1 MSHRVTMR
9 TDTTLRLRRGLFERA
24 FSAETSVLAAGTVLI
39 GCLTLVPLVYLL
51 WRTFVDGGTVTGR
64 FIRVAYGAFGLGELL
79 WNSFR
84 FAAGST
90 VVAVVLGTAFAYLI
104 VRTDVPAKRLFFAA
118 MLVPMLVPGVL
129 YTIAWVFLAAPR
141 SGALNQAL
149 GSGTLDIFSIWGMI
163 GVEGLHLAPLAFLFM
178 AAAFRSLDPTLE
190 ESAFASGA
198 RRLTVFRRVTLP
210 LVRPALSATVLIMAV
225 RSLEAFEVPTL
236 LGLPARV
243 WVFTSRIW
251 QSLGEYPPA
260 FGTAGAYALPL
271 LLLTGLGVLL
281 HRVMVRRGRS
291 YETITSRGRTPRP
304 VALGRWRWPATAGI
318 AAYVAVAAAL
328 PILIL
333 LYVSTQRV
341 YTGVSTAGFGRMS
354 LGAYG
359 DLLGNDLFLRA
370 TWNSLLLGVG
380 TATAVMCAMTVV
392 SWVVVRSK
400 TPGRGILD
408 VLAFLPIAI
417 PGVVVGLALLIVYL
431 RVPIPV
437 YGTLWILFIAYV
449 TRFLPYGI
457 RTASVSMG
465 QIARELEDAA
475 HSSGAGWWQTFRR
488 VLVPL
493 LLPGFAA
500 GWIYILLVSLREL
513 SSSLLLYSPGR
524 EVLPVVIWN
533 QYQDGQFPQ
542 LAALGVLMVLVTVAL
557 AGVAYR
563 IGARVGVL
571 RR

>member
-1 MSHRVTMR
+1 MGPVTTTRLGRSLADRALRV
-9 TDTTLRLRRGLFERA
+9 
-24 FSAETSVLAAGTVLI
+24 ETAVLAGGVVLI
-39 GCLTLVPLVYLL
+39 GCLTLVPLCYVL
-51 WRTFVDGGTVTGR
+51 WRTFVDGGTVTVR
-64 FIRVAYGAFGLGELL
+64 FVRVAYGAFGLGELL
-79 WNSFR
+79 WNSLR

-90 VVAVVLGTAFAYLI
+90 LVAVGLGTALAYLI
-104 VRTDVPAKRLFFAA
+104 VRTDVPARRLLFAGA
-118 MLVPMLVPGVL
+118 LVPLLVPGVL

-141 SGALNQAL
+141 SGALNQVL
-149 GSGTLDIFSIWGMI
+149 GTGTLDVFSIWGMI
-163 GVEGLHLAPLAFLFM
+163 AVEGLHLAPLAFLFM

-225 RSLEAFEVPTL
+225 RAIEAFEVPAL

-251 QSLGEYPPA
+251 QSLGEFPPS
-260 FGTAGAYALPL
+260 FGAAGAYALPL
-271 LLLTGLGVLL
+271 LVLTFLGVLL
-281 HRVMVRRGRS
+281 HRFVVRRARS

-304 VALGRWRWPATAGI
+304 VALGRWRWPATA
-318 AAYVAVAAAL
+318 ALASYVVVTAVL

-341 YTGVSTAGFGRMS
+341 YTGVSGEGFARMS

-359 DLLGNDLFLRA
+359 DLLGDDLFLRA
-370 TWNSLLLGVG
+370 TGNSLLLGIG
-380 TATAVMCAMTVV
+380 TATVVMCAMTVV
-392 SWVVVRSK
+392 SWVVVRSR

-408 VLAFLPIAI
+408 ALAFLPIAI
-417 PGVVVGLALLIVYL
+417 PGIVVGLAVLVVYL

-437 YGTLWILFIAYV
+437 YGTLWILLIAYV
-449 TRFLPYGI
+449 TRFMPYGI

-475 HSSGAGWWQTFRR
+475 HASGAGWWQTFRR
-488 VLVPL
+488 VLAPL
-493 LLPGFAA
+493 LLPGFVA
-500 GWIYILLVSLREL
+500 GWVYILLVSLREL
-513 SSSLLLYSPGR
+513 SSSLILYSPGR
-524 EVLPVVIWN
+524 EVLPVLIWN

-542 LAALGVLMVLVTVAL
+542 LAALGVLMVLATVGL

-563 IGARVGVL
+563 LGVRVGVL
-571 RR
+571 RG